1 MAILAVG
8 GWLLVNRAYYVG
20 VNGDEVAVYRGLNQE
35 IFGLRLSTVVA
46 TSDVAIE
53 DLPARLVRQLEDGVP
68 QGSLIAAMRYIDSTL
83 RTTVTETETEV
94 PVAAPAQA
102 TAAARADAAEPAA
115 TETDKNEP
123 PLAAPTEPAPTPS

>member
-1 MAILAVG
+1 M
-8 GWLLVNRAYYVG
+8 G

-35 IFGLRLSTVVA
+35 IFGLQLSTVVA

-68 QGSLIAAMRYIDSTL
+68 QGSLAAAMRYIDSTL

-102 TAAARADAAEPAA
+102 TPDAAEPAA